1 MKISSDVKIR
11 LSIMVVKVNLLI
23 FIVVNIVCCIVNMPI
38 GIETNI
44 KVLNT
49 LQTLGHE
56 DMLGAMMLVSFVPL
70 SFICVG
76 MNIVDKE
83 ITKNDRE
90 QSGCND
96 REKH

>member
-11 LSIMVVKVNLLI
+11 LSIMVVKVNILI
-23 FIVVNIVCCIVNMPI
+23 FIIVNIVCILVNMPI

-49 LQTLGHE
+49 LQTLGNE
-56 DMLGAMMLVSFVPL
+56 DLLGAMMLVSFVPL
-70 SFICVG
+70 SFICIGV
-76 MNIVDKE
+76 NIVDRE

-90 QSGCND
+90 QSRCNIG
-96 REKH
+96 EKH

>member
-1 MKISSDVKIR
+1 MKISSDVKVR
-11 LSIMVVKVNLLI
+11 LSIIAIKVNLLI
-23 FIVVNIVCCIVNMPI
+23 FIVVNIICLIVSMPI

-56 DMLGAMMLVSFVPL
+56 DLLGAMMLVSFVPL

-90 QSGCND
+90 QSGCNS